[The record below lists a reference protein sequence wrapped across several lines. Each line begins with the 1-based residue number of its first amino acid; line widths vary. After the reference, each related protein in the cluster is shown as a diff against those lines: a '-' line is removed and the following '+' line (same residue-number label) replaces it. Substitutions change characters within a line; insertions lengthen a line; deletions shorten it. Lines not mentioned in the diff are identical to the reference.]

1 MSLDQVAQATSFV
14 DLAGL
19 LESGEVDGFSMDF
32 VSWGFYAPAYWRNY
46 AHTHSFVEVC
56 LAYDGRGTFTVN
68 NVDHEVEAG
77 TVFVARPGD
86 VHEIVSDT
94 KEPLG
99 IAFWG
104 FTFQPGRS
112 VTPSIPGWWTGLL
125 RDDRP
130 LVSSALGSL
139 PALVVALAA
148 EAARPRAGHQ
158 AQLAALG
165 TALVVE
171 TARAFSTADD
181 LEVEAQSRSRT
192 SAAVAT
198 MERFLADNLTRP
210 ISVRDVAAVVHLS
223 ERHAERL
230 FNEQTGAPLMA
241 TLRRLRLERGAQL
254 LLETAD
260 SITEVARSCGYAE
273 VRPFIT
279 AFRRHYGQPPRAF
292 RGNGGTLHL

>member
-1 MSLDQVAQATSFV
+1 MTLDLVAQATSFV

-19 LESGEVDGFSMDF
+19 LEFGEVDGFSMDF

-56 LAYDGRGTFTVN
+56 LAYAGRGTFTVN
-68 NVDHEVEAG
+68 DVDHEVAAG
-77 TVFVARPGD
+77 TVFIARPGD
-86 VHEIVSDT
+86 VHEIISSKT
-94 KEPLG
+94 EPLG

-112 VTPSIPGWWTGLL
+112 VTPSSPGWWTGIL
-125 RDDRP
+125 RDDRAKVSTSLGNLP
-130 LVSSALGSL
+130 VLVAS
-139 PALVVALAA
+139 LAA
-148 EAARPRAGHQ
+148 EASRPRAGHQ

-165 TALVVE
+165 TALVID
-171 TARAFSTADD
+171 TARAFATDDD
-181 LEVEAQSRSRT
+181 LEVEARSRSRT
-192 SAAVAT
+192 SAVVAT
-198 MERFLADNLTRP
+198 MERFLTDNLTRP

-223 ERHAERL
+223 ERHAERV

-254 LLETAD
+254 LLESTD
-260 SITEVARSCGYAE
+260 SITAVARSCGYTE

-292 RGNGGTLHL
+292 RSNGGTLHL